1 FREGL
6 NQLGYVEGLNV
17 AVEYRWA
24 EGRMDRLPELASD
37 LVRRTVSVIVASG
50 GGAPALAAKAAT
62 PTIPIVFVCGEA
74 PGKIGLV
81 AGLNRPGGN
90 LTGVTFFA
98 IELGP
103 KRLEVLQNLVPSAAK
118 IAMLVNPSSA
128 NVENAAGTAEIG
140 ALMRSRGQTIV
151 VQARSEEE

>member
-1 FREGL
+1 MRRRTFIAGLGGVAAWPVVVRGQQAPMPVIGSLASFSEKGAATLIPFREGL

-62 PTIPIVFVCGEA
+62 PTIPIVFVRGED
-74 PGKIGLV
+74 PVKIGLV

-103 KRLEVLQNLVPSAAK
+103 KRL
-118 IAMLVNPSSA
+118 
-128 NVENAAGTAEIG
+128 AGC
-140 ALMRSRGQTIV
+140 
-151 VQARSEEE
+151 